1 MATNE
6 NCKCCA
12 FSLSAALKTPRNTQL
27 MLKVTRNMS
36 VACILGEYLKREWA
50 RHTELCLCVS
60 QCFSAY
66 ACHTVDGT
74 VYVWFRPCVQSL
86 QLSLPDAPQR
96 RPVPR
101 LHLAGLPAAL
111 PSLCAKLNLGWRI
124 QLVSNLL
131 TLSREWFGGTLT
143 NFSRCFLKK
152 CSAKSFLIYRGWLS
166 QPIVTVL
173 PVIIFFLKLHF

>member
-1 MATNE
+1 MKIAMLWFFPFCSSENAKKHATDAQGNAQHV
-6 NCKCCA
+6 CGMH
-12 FSLSAALKTPRNTQL
+12 SGR
-27 MLKVTRNMS
+27 
-36 VACILGEYLKREWA
+36 EYLKREWA

-166 QPIVTVL
+166 QHIVTVL